1 VLGDRA
7 GGRVGAAIVD
17 VFAID
22 VLSARGE
29 GAAVLAAGVALLE
42 AIQLEF

>member
-1 VLGDRA
+1 MLGDRA
-7 GGRVGAAIVD
+7 GGRVGPAIVD

-29 GAAVLAAGVALLE
+29 CTAVLAAGVALLE
-42 AIQLEF
+42 AVQLEL